1 MSTSLTSHVH
11 IFLSILYQSSL
22 TGQGTNV
29 KVGFAKEM
37 LAAAKSFEKNQKLLV
52 KSIDKKDT
60 AKTSEALE
68 GLSEAML
75 AYVSRELS
83 LLFLVHIDVHKLHS
97 SLPLQ
102 RTSGRLL
109 GPDGG
114 GDIPSVDEIR
124 RSTKRFRGE
133 AFEAKVK
140 ERDARVKAAAEAAA
154 KGN

>member
-102 RTSGRLL
+102 YLPLLSVGYSRRLVQV
-109 GPDGG
+109 
-114 GDIPSVDEIR
+114 IAVHSIVQ
-124 RSTKRFRGE
+124 
-133 AFEAKVK
+133 
-140 ERDARVKAAAEAAA
+140 
-154 KGN
+154 

>member
-29 KVGFAKEM
+29 KVGFAKKM